1 MNNTRPT
8 GNIIGGNMVND
19 WIFYTVKREYRKR
32 WIKYA
37 NGREVSYFPEI
48 PNKKDLVFKL
58 LDLAQKSLK
67 QKIRNIK
74 DQDRM
79 INCEGY
85 GPWTIKGNKTHH
97 KRMIPVYRGY
107 KKTYL
112 KQKQSVEEAIEILK
126 VIFKKEWN

>member
-1 MNNTRPT
+1 MNTIN
-8 GNIIGGNMVND
+8 N

-32 WIKYA
+32 WITAKEGA
-37 NGREVSYFPEI
+37 WGSAREYPHFPKI

-67 QKIRNIK
+67 QKIIHIK
-74 DQDRM
+74 DQDRA
-79 INCEGY
+79 INRVAPSGQ
-85 GPWTIKGNKTHH
+85 KTHH

-112 KQKQSVEEAIEILK
+112 KQKESIEEGIKILK
-126 VIFKKEWN
+126 EIFKKEWN

>member
-1 MNNTRPT
+1 MNNTRPTT

-32 WIKYA
+32 WIIK
-37 NGREVSYFPEI
+37 NGKEVEYHPTI

-67 QKIRNIK
+67 VKIIHIK
-74 DQDRM
+74 DQDRA
-79 INCEGY
+79 INRVAPSGQ
-85 GPWTIKGNKTHH
+85 KTHH

-126 VIFKKEWN
+126 VIFKKEAV

>member
-1 MNNTRPT
+1 MNTIN
-8 GNIIGGNMVND
+8 N

-32 WIKYA
+32 WITAKEGA
-37 NGREVSYFPEI
+37 WGSAREYPHFPKI

-67 QKIRNIK
+67 QKIIHIK
-74 DQDRM
+74 DQDRA
-79 INCEGY
+79 INRVAPSGQ
-85 GPWTIKGNKTHH
+85 KTHH